1 MKVVFIEDVPEVA
14 ETGEIKEV
22 ADGYARNFLIPR
34 KLAVL
39 AGAQAANIVE
49 AQLKKKARL
58 QAQIETEMTELARQ
72 LEGQQI
78 ILKARAGAEDRLYG
92 SITNA
97 DIAEELGRS
106 AGLTVDKRKIELD
119 EPIREIGSYEIAIR
133 LTKDIIPRIKLTVME
148 EAKKAEGKEKKEG
161 KKKKESKP
169 KAEKVEAP
177 EEKKESK
184 KKKESKPKAEKVEA
198 PEEKKESKGKKK
210 SKTKAEKIE
219 EGKEAEEKVAAEEP
233 EEKEETD

>member
-1 MKVVFIEDVPEVA
+1 MKVVFIEDVPDIA

-22 ADGYARNFLIPR
+22 ADGYARNFLIPK
-34 KLAVL
+34 KLAIL

-49 AQLKKKARL
+49 ARLKRKARL
-58 QAQIETEMTELARQ
+58 QAQIETEMTGLARQ

-78 ILKARAGAEDRLYG
+78 VLKARAGTEDRLYG

-97 DIAEELGRS
+97 DIAEELHRS

-148 EAKKAEGKEKKEG
+148 EAKKGEDK
-161 KKKKESKP
+161 
-169 KAEKVEAP
+169 
-177 EEKKESK
+177 EKKESK
-184 KKKESKPKAEKVEA
+184 KKKASKPKAEKIGAEPEVAEKAAAEA

-210 SKTKAEKIE
+210 SKAKAEKIE
-219 EGKEAEEKVAAEEP
+219 EGKAAEEKVAAEEP
-233 EEKEETD
+233 EEKEETS

>member
-1 MKVVFIEDVPEVA
+1 MKVVFIEDVPDIA

-22 ADGYARNFLIPR
+22 ADGYARNFLIPK
-34 KLAVL
+34 KLAIL

-49 AQLKKKARL
+49 ARLKRKARL
-58 QAQIETEMTELARQ
+58 QAQIETEMTGLARQ

-78 ILKARAGAEDRLYG
+78 ILKARAGKEDRLYG

-97 DIAEELGRS
+97 DIAEELSRS

-148 EAKKAEGKEKKEG
+148 EAKKGEAKEKKES
-161 KKKKESKP
+161 KKKKASKP
-169 KAEKVEAP
+169 KAEKIEEGKEVAEKAAAEAP

-184 KKKESKPKAEKVEA
+184 KKKSKAKV
-198 PEEKKESKGKKK
+198 
-210 SKTKAEKIE
+210 EKIE

-233 EEKEETD
+233 EEKKETD